1 MKIYT
6 EDKDIPITPVK
17 TNTILDNMFYKY
29 ENGQIKTLGGIPKYN
44 LLLLTGTNGTGKS
57 LLSQQITNNI
67 SQKEKV
73 IYLTTEVPASFVY
86 SSLKRLPNF
95 NRENIIII
103 DGQDSI
109 YDIDKTLN
117 ELITII
123 KESKAKFL
131 IIDSITA
138 YYEHLENKARIIV
151 RKIYNILKKF
161 YITGILINQ
170 KRSSHEE
177 NSSEGAG
184 GYAVAHILD
193 GTIVMM
199 KKIIEKK
206 WDEEFYGIEKGKMIR
221 IIRIDDCRTTLHSTK
236 EHLFKINPDGT
247 IQIIKEKE
255 RE

>member
-1 MKIYT
+1 MKMYK
-6 EDKDIPITPVK
+6 EDQEIPIIPVK
-17 TNTILDNMFYKY
+17 TGTILDNLFYKY
-29 ENGQIKTLGGIPKYN
+29 ENGKIKTLGGIPKYN

-73 IYLTTEVPASFVY
+73 IYITSEVPASFIF

-95 NRENIIII
+95 NRENIIIL
-103 DGQDSI
+103 DAQDTI

-117 ELITII
+117 ELISII
-123 KESKAKFL
+123 KETKAKFL
-131 IIDSITA
+131 VIDSITA
-138 YYEHLENKARIIV
+138 FYEHLENKARIIV
-151 RKIYNILKKF
+151 RKMYNTLKKF
-161 YITGILINQ
+161 YITGIFINQ

-193 GTIVMM
+193 GTIVMI

-206 WDEEFYGIEKGKMIR
+206 WDEEFYSTEKGKMIR

-236 EHLFKINPDGT
+236 EHIFKINPDGSFE
-247 IQIIKEKE
+247 IIKEKE